1 MRLVQKSQQ
10 KFYMEKNHRA
20 NEREMNFKLFG
31 GFHDTYKTLIE
42 ANAKTRLFTSFFL
55 ITRGWTKLN

>member
-42 ANAKTRLFTSFFL
+42 ANAKTRLFTPFFF
-55 ITRGWTKLN
+55 

>member
-1 MRLVQKSQQ
+1 
-10 KFYMEKNHRA
+10 MEKNHRA

-42 ANAKTRLFTSFFL
+42 ANAKTRLFTPFFFNNKRL
-55 ITRGWTKLN
+55 DKAKLKKSK